1 MGETRSRACS
11 VFDAARAAAEAGL
24 RSFSAWPHS
33 AAGSEEPDF
42 LSSDGGVGQVQAA
55 GGLQITPPPHTHNP
69 RPTAHMLEH
78 ATQPTDYSP
87 ARSRGC
93 VLSVTCYLLRSR
105 YPARRKTAPALSPCR
120 AIAKAPATGRVPT
133 WTAQTDRRVHVLSRG
148 HRALLVPEAGVGEP
162 AIKCGRFRRLILHGE
177 ARARFQGAAVVSRDA
192 GHGGQHARQDVV
204 AQVDGRSS
212 GGRVDNAI
220 DSTFLLIPP
229 ATSTYVGESMR
240 MLPARPWY
248 DAMCTVFAV
257 RRQHTSMGPRSLG
270 WKPKG
275 RQRPPLQSPAPRS
288 FCSRRRAS

>member
-1 MGETRSRACS
+1 MAGWDRQGGCRLLIRHPITHGLLHTCNTTHRSLTSTESIPSSTQDGTSTFAVSSNRQSPSDRA
-11 VFDAARAAAEAGL
+11 
-24 RSFSAWPHS
+24 
-33 AAGSEEPDF
+33 
-42 LSSDGGVGQVQAA
+42 SDG
-55 GGLQITPPPHTHNP
+55 
-69 RPTAHMLEH
+69 MDS
-78 ATQPTDYSP
+78 TQ
-87 ARSRGC
+87 G
-93 VLSVTCYLLRSR
+93 
-105 YPARRKTAPALSPCR
+105 
-120 AIAKAPATGRVPT
+120 
-133 WTAQTDRRVHVLSRG
+133 RRVHVLSRG

-162 AIKCGRFRRLILHGE
+162 AIKCGWFRWHILHGE

-192 GHGGQHARQDVV
+192 GHDGQHARQDLV

-257 RRQHTSMGPRSLG
+257 RRQHTSMGPQSLG